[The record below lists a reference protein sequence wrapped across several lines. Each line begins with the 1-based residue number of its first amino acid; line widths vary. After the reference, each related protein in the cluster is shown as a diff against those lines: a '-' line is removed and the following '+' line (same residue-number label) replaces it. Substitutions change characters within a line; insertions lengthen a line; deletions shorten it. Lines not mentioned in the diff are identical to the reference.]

1 MAVNFRLL
9 SVVLARY
16 LMRALGVA
24 LIFFGVYRVLFEGEL
39 GGVAAL
45 VFAGFAFVFFSMWPF
60 FRVMVRVFRRIL

>member
-1 MAVNFRLL
+1 
-9 SVVLARY
+9 
-16 LMRALGVA
+16 MRALGVA